1 MSVRSYPVRK
11 GCMKMQSDVD
21 RKYQSYIFNNTADAI
36 CVTNKSG
43 VLLFTNPAAE
53 KLLGISAYDKK
64 EQRIWEAI
72 PFVETNDELIQM
84 FIDAIG
90 SKETLRQAFVDYENP
105 QHKIFK
111 LRVCMLYTQENKEQ
125 FVIVINDLT
134 EFVKVNSALERYTSP
149 EIADY
154 VLHSEQGK
162 MLGGDSR
169 LVTTLMSD
177 LRGFTAMSTKLTP
190 TQLITVLN
198 KYFEK
203 MVSVI
208 EENHGTVV
216 GFLGDGML
224 VLFGAPEHDPDH
236 ADHAVACAIEMQN
249 AMPAVNEVNRS
260 EGMPELEMGIGI
272 NSGIAVVG
280 NIGSSQRM
288 SYGCIGETVNL
299 TGRVEGLTV
308 GGQVFVT
315 EHTAKLV
322 NEELVVSG
330 EQSFL
335 PKGAKEPLRIYNA
348 EGLGKKYR
356 LAAADH
362 VIRWTDA
369 AIPELVTLYKLE
381 GKTVDDTE
389 YTAKVLKLSKDT
401 RYALVSTQIH
411 LHTSQN
417 VMLDIGENIYAKV
430 MGHIEK
436 DSILCFTSRP
446 DSFAAWADKLMGK

>member
-1 MSVRSYPVRK
+1 MQTDIDNSY
-11 GCMKMQSDVD
+11 QNYFFD
-21 RKYQSYIFNNTADAI
+21 NTADSI
-36 CVTNKSG
+36 CITNKSG

-53 KLLGISAYDKK
+53 KLLGISASDKK

-84 FIDAIG
+84 FIDSIG

-105 QHKIFK
+105 QKKVFK
-111 LRVCMLYTQENKEQ
+111 LRVCMMYTQENKEQ

-154 VLHSEQGK
+154 VLHSEQGE

-177 LRGFTAMSTKLTP
+177 LRGFTALSTKLTP

-216 GFLGDGML
+216 SFLGDGML
-224 VLFGAPEHDPDH
+224 VLFGAPEQDTDH
-236 ADHAVACAIEMQN
+236 AAHAVACAIAMQN
-249 AMPAVNEVNRS
+249 AMPAVNEVNRK

-280 NIGSSQRM
+280 NIGSPQRM

-299 TGRVEGLTV
+299 TGRVESLTV

-315 EHTAKLV
+315 EHTAKLIS
-322 NEELVVSG
+322 EQLEISG

-335 PKGAKEPLRIYNA
+335 PKGAKEPLRIFNV
-348 EGLGKKYR
+348 EGLGENCR
-356 LAAADH
+356 LDSADY
-362 VIRWTDA
+362 VIRWENA

-389 YTAKVLKLSKDT
+389 YTAKVIKLSKDN

-417 VMLDIGENIYAKV
+417 VMLDIGENLYAKV
-430 MGHIEK
+430 MGHIDK
-436 DSILCFTSRP
+436 DSILCFTARP
-446 DSFAAWADKLMGK
+446 TGFTAWVNKLMGR

>member
-1 MSVRSYPVRK
+1 
-11 GCMKMQSDVD
+11 MQSDVD

-53 KLLGISAYDKK
+53 KLLGISAADKK
-64 EQRIWEAI
+64 EQKIWEAI

-84 FIDAIG
+84 FIDAIR

-111 LRVCMLYTQENKEQ
+111 LRVCMMYTQENKEQ

-154 VLHSEQGK
+154 VLHSEQGE

-208 EENHGTVV
+208 EQNHGTVV

-224 VLFGAPEHDPDH
+224 VLFGAPENDPDH
-236 ADHAVACAIEMQN
+236 AAHAVACAIEMQN

-299 TGRVEGLTV
+299 TGRVEALTV

-322 NEELVVSG
+322 SEELVVSG

-335 PKGAKEPLRIYNA
+335 PKGAKEPLRIYSV
-348 EGLGKKYR
+348 EGMGEKYR
-356 LAAADH
+356 LDSADH
-362 VIRWTDA
+362 VIRWEDA

-381 GKTVDDTE
+381 GKTVGDTE
-389 YTAKVLKLSKDT
+389 YAAKVLKLSKDR
-401 RYALVSTQIH
+401 RYALISTQIH

-417 VMLDIGENIYAKV
+417 VMVDIGEDLYAKV
-430 MGHIEK
+430 MGHIDK
-436 DSILCFTSRP
+436 DSIICFTARP
-446 DSFAAWADKLMGK
+446 DSFTAWVEKLMSK

>member
-1 MSVRSYPVRK
+1 MQTEHDNSYHN
-11 GCMKMQSDVD
+11 
-21 RKYQSYIFNNTADAI
+21 YFFNNTVDAI

-53 KLLGISAYDKK
+53 KLLGISADKTK
-64 EQRIWEAI
+64 EKRIWEAI

-84 FIDAIG
+84 FIDSIG

-105 QHKIFK
+105 QQKVFK
-111 LRVCMLYTQENKEQ
+111 LRVCMMYTQENKEQ
-125 FVIVINDLT
+125 FVIVISDLT
-134 EFVKVNSALERYTSP
+134 EFSKVNSALERYTSP

-154 VLHSEQGK
+154 VLHSEQGE

-177 LRGFTAMSTKLTP
+177 LRGFTALSTKLTP

-216 GFLGDGML
+216 SFLGDGML
-224 VLFGAPEHDPDH
+224 VLFGAPEQDTDH
-236 ADHAVACAIEMQN
+236 AAHAVACAIAMQN
-249 AMPAVNEVNRS
+249 AMPAVNEVNRK

-280 NIGSSQRM
+280 NIGSPQRM

-299 TGRVEGLTV
+299 TGRVESLTV

-315 EHTAKLV
+315 EHTAKLIS
-322 NEELVVSG
+322 EQLEISG

-335 PKGAKEPLRIYNA
+335 PKGAKEPLRIYSV
-348 EGLGKKYR
+348 EGMGEKYR
-356 LAAADH
+356 LDSADY
-362 VIRWTDA
+362 VIRWENA

-389 YTAKVLKLSKDT
+389 YTAKVIKLSKDN

-417 VMLDIGENIYAKV
+417 VMLDIGENLYAKV
-430 MGHIEK
+430 MGHIDK
-436 DSILCFTSRP
+436 DSILCFTARP
-446 DSFAAWADKLMGK
+446 TGFTAWVNKLMGR

>member
-1 MSVRSYPVRK
+1 MQTEHDNSYHN
-11 GCMKMQSDVD
+11 
-21 RKYQSYIFNNTADAI
+21 YFFNNTVDAI

-53 KLLGISAYDKK
+53 KLLGISADKTK
-64 EQRIWEAI
+64 EKRIWEAI

-84 FIDAIG
+84 FIDSIG

-105 QHKIFK
+105 QQKVFK
-111 LRVCMLYTQENKEQ
+111 LRVCMMYTQENKEQ
-125 FVIVINDLT
+125 FVIVISDLT
-134 EFVKVNSALERYTSP
+134 EFSKVNSALERYTSP

-154 VLHSEQGK
+154 VLHSEQGE

-177 LRGFTAMSTKLTP
+177 LRGFTAISTKLTP

-216 GFLGDGML
+216 SFLGDGML
-224 VLFGAPEHDPDH
+224 VLFGAPEQDTDH
-236 ADHAVACAIEMQN
+236 AAHAVACAIAMQN
-249 AMPAVNEVNRS
+249 AMPAVNEVNRK

-280 NIGSSQRM
+280 NIGSPQRM

-299 TGRVEGLTV
+299 TGRVESLTV

-315 EHTAKLV
+315 EHTAKLIS
-322 NEELVVSG
+322 EQLEISG

-335 PKGAKEPLRIYNA
+335 PKGAKEPLRIFNV
-348 EGLGKKYR
+348 EGLGETCR
-356 LAAADH
+356 LDSADY
-362 VIRWTDA
+362 VIRWENA

-389 YTAKVLKLSKDT
+389 YTAKVIKLSKDN

-417 VMLDIGENIYAKV
+417 VMLDIGENLYAKV
-430 MGHIEK
+430 MGHIDK
-436 DSILCFTSRP
+436 DSILCFTARP
-446 DSFAAWADKLMGK
+446 TGFTAWVNKLMGR